1 MLKMPALPLP
11 LLEANLA
18 ALRARMAARP
28 LRGAMLLGLCAGA
41 INGIVCL
48 TLALAAFALFTP
60 QQLGGSAAA
69 SLEGASTA
77 LIFWMAVVWAP
88 LFETVIGQW
97 LPIELLR
104 RIKVPA
110 AYCLLASAA
119 LFSLG
124 HVRNGAGILHGGMT
138 FIAGC
143 TFAACY
149 LAARGMGPGP
159 AYVAAASAHACSN
172 GLLLCLSLLFPDV
185 L

>member
-1 MLKMPALPLP
+1 
-11 LLEANLA
+11 
-18 ALRARMAARP
+18 
-28 LRGAMLLGLCAGA
+28 MLLGLCAGA
-41 INGIVCL
+41 INCLVCL
-48 TLALAAFALFTP
+48 ALALAAFALFTP
-60 QQLGGSAAA
+60 HQLGGSAAA

-77 LIFWMAVVWAP
+77 LVFWTVVAWAP
-88 LFETVIGQW
+88 LFETVPGQW
-97 LPIELLR
+97 LPIELLL
-104 RIKVPA
+104 RIKVPS

-124 HVRNGAGILHGGMT
+124 HMMSGAGILHASVT

-172 GLLLCLSLLFPDV
+172 GLLLCLSLLFPDM